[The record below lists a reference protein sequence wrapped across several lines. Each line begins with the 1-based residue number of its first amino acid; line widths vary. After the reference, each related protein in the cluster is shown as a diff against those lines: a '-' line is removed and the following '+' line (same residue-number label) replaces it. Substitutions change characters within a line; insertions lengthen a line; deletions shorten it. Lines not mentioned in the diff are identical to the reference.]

1 MTSPGSAP
9 SVPDSD
15 GAPSKVTRR
24 LLRGLLIPLF
34 ALAMVLALVRYSAG
48 HWNDWVGLAAVQTTD
63 DAQIRAENIRVA
75 SRISGVIKSF
85 PARDFQRVHA
95 GDVIA
100 EIDPADNAA
109 AVAKAEA
116 NVAAAEATLANLANQ
131 IALQRAVIEQADA
144 ARASAV
150 AKELESRQE
159 RQRQEALLPTGSG
172 TKQRVEQAIAAH
184 VTAQADLKAAEAS
197 LTAQSRQLDVLSGT
211 RRQQEAERA
220 AAQATLEA
228 AKLQLDYT
236 RVVAPAD
243 GVVGERLVQ
252 AGSYVSAGTSVI
264 ALVPLPHVHVIAN
277 YKETQ
282 LPNVAVGQPVDITVD
297 GLPDVTLRGHVE
309 RIAPASGSQFALL
322 PPDNATGNFTK
333 VVQRIPVRIA
343 IDEGQV
349 ALDRLRPGMSV
360 VTAIRTD
367 RRARMAAQP

>member
-1 MTSPGSAP
+1 M
-9 SVPDSD
+9 
-15 GAPSKVTRR
+15 
-24 LLRGLLIPLF
+24 IPLF
-34 ALAMVLALVRYSAG
+34 VLAVVLALVRYSAG

-63 DAQIRAENIRVA
+63 DAQVRAENIRVA
-75 SRISGVIKSF
+75 SRISGVVQSF
-85 PARDFQRVHA
+85 RVRDFQRVRA
-95 GDVIA
+95 GDFIA

-116 NVAAAEATLANLANQ
+116 NVAATEATLANLANQ

-211 RRQQEAERA
+211 RRQQEAEQA
-220 AAQATLEA
+220 AAQATLKA
-228 AKLQLDYT
+228 ARLQLDYT
-236 RVVAPAD
+236 RIVAPAD

-252 AGSYVSAGTSVI
+252 AGSYVSAGASVI

-297 GLPDVTLRGHVE
+297 GLPDVALRGHVE
-309 RIAPASGSQFALL
+309 QIAPASGSQFALL

-343 IDEGQV
+343 IDEGQA
-349 ALDRLRPGMSV
+349 ALERLRPGMSV

-367 RRARMAAQP
+367 RGARMAAQP